1 MTKTQWI
8 TRTAICL
15 ALLVCVQFVTKS
27 LNQQLITGSC
37 VNLILAVTA
46 LAVGAGGGV
55 IVAVVSPFLAFLL
68 GIGPKFIQLVP
79 CIAAGNAVY
88 VVLLALLLPRF
99 MKKAKALS
107 FGAVVIAAA
116 VKFLALW
123 LLVAKLVAPLV
134 VPEAKLAAVAAMFTW
149 PQLATALIGGCL
161 ATVVYLALRRAQSGK
176 AAK

>member
-27 LNQQLITGSC
+27 LNQQLVTGSC

-46 LAVGAGGGV
+46 LAVGVGGGV

-68 GIGPKFIQLVP
+68 GIGPQFIQLVP

-88 VVLLALLLPRF
+88 VVLIALLLPRF
-99 MKKAKALS
+99 MKKAKLLS
-107 FGAVVIAAA
+107 FGAVIVAAA
-116 VKFLALW
+116 AKFLVLW
-123 LLVAKLVAPLV
+123 LLVAKAVAPLV
-134 VPEAKLAAVAAMFTW
+134 VPAAKLTTVAAMFTW

-161 ATVVYLALRRAQSGK
+161 ATVVYLALRRALPGK